1 MYATRYGD
9 LVLERTYLINDDF
22 DSDTAGA
29 NPSGWTVTEGAAYYL
44 DVSTSQYY
52 SSSNSVKFIDNDAN
66 SAIMQKTITGQTH
79 FVVEFQ
85 AYLTNLNEWQFYGRE
100 TTAINMIMS
109 FYNGNLQYHNGAAW
123 QQVTTYSYNTW
134 IHVMLLADTGTD
146 TYDIYV
152 DDMTTPKVSGAAF
165 YAACANIAR
174 IEFRSGSTSTGVEAY
189 LDDVFVYSYNTP
201 GTYTSASITSSED
214 ISAATLSWSATLY
227 SQTMTISVSRDGG
240 TTWTAVSNGV
250 EYGFTGS
257 EPAGKVL
264 RYRVQMSTTDT
275 FYSPFLHSITMSYAT
290 TVSLNYVTFTGESS
304 GDKFGWSVHG
314 AGNVGAGLSGD
325 SGIDDIIIGAPY
337 RNSGAGAI
345 YIFNGSTTLSG
356 TIGAANADYYKAGP
370 QTGGHYGWS
379 VCKAGNI
386 DDDAYNDVIVGS
398 PDQGQSSADSRGWA
412 QVLCVII
419 PVPEFRAELVALV
432 PPMAIIPA
440 MVYRRKRKSL
450 SYVGSTEGRGAD

>member
-1 MYATRYGD
+1 
-9 LVLERTYLINDDF
+9 
-22 DSDTAGA
+22 
-29 NPSGWTVTEGAAYYL
+29 
-44 DVSTSQYY
+44 
-52 SSSNSVKFIDNDAN
+52 
-66 SAIMQKTITGQTH
+66 MQKTITGQTH

-257 EPAGKVL
+257 EPTGNVL
-264 RYRVQMSTTDT
+264 KYRVQMSTTNT
-275 FYSPFLHSITMSYAT
+275 FYSPILHSITMSYAT
-290 TVSLNYVTFTGESS
+290 TVSLNYITLTGQSS
-304 GDKFGWSVHG
+304 GDRFGWSVHG
-314 AGNVGAGLSGD
+314 AGDLGGD
-325 SGIDDIIIGAPY
+325 GIEDIIIGAPY
-337 RNSGAGAI
+337 RNSGAGTV
-345 YIFNGSTTLSG
+345 YIFNGSATMASA
-356 TIGAANADYYKAGP
+356 ISAANADYIKNGTQANE
-370 QTGGHYGWS
+370 HFGWS
-379 VCKAGNI
+379 VCKAGDL
-386 DDDAYNDVIVGS
+386 DDDGRNDVIAGAPLKDNS
-398 PDQGQSSADSRGWA
+398 TDTDAGWVQA
-412 QVLCVII
+412 LCIII
-419 PVPEFRAELVALV
+419 PVPEFSAELIAIFV
-432 PPMAIIPA
+432 PFCLSVI
-440 MVYRRKRKSL
+440 VWRKRRRTH
-450 SYVGSTEGRGAD
+450 GEGRAANA